1 MHTEC
6 KCKEFCSQ
14 TRLGG
19 EICSADVNTHKGHY
33 NFKAD
38 SYLDV
43 SLSLSRCAQKRREGE
58 NGPCASSPVTCVS
71 HAFRARLYTKNEA
84 PEKEADFKGCER
96 NNMVVLWRGYLVHI
110 EYRSR
115 ASYPGIKCEHDLSLS
130 SYPSLPFSSNA
141 SCSRSPR

>member
-38 SYLDV
+38 SYLGV
-43 SLSLSRCAQKRREGE
+43 SLSLSLDERKKG
-58 NGPCASSPVTCVS
+58 
-71 HAFRARLYTKNEA
+71 
-84 PEKEADFKGCER
+84 EKERTGLALRHQSLACHTRFALASMRKTKLLR
-96 NNMVVLWRGYLVHI
+96 RRQTLKVVKEITWWYCG
-110 EYRSR
+110 
-115 ASYPGIKCEHDLSLS
+115 AGT
-130 SYPSLPFSSNA
+130 
-141 SCSRSPR
+141 